1 MGRIKIKHNLDP
13 GDSRIKLKL
22 LELLA
27 PTKINVCK
35 LTTTNDGSLL
45 VVTSTE
51 ADADRLLDNKIV
63 KTLNDAGFDPILP
76 PELRARRT
84 VICHRVDELIFEN
97 STQDIAEEI
106 EEKQTW
112 AKVIRTF
119 KFPSSNKHICT
130 LKIEFADA
138 DMASKAASDGLRMF
152 KMSIASHQIAKETY
166 VQLTTCMKCYA
177 IEEHT
182 TSSCPLPAEHRKCSE
197 CAGSDHTWRECKSGI
212 KKCLNCQ
219 GAHRTLAMTCKLR
232 KDAIRK
238 KQQGLQNTQ
247 NTKNYALAAASTT
260 ATNNQDP
267 AQIGLLSSTIP
278 TIWFSYF
285 YALTMDAVSPG
296 CFQNVLNST
305 LAANNLPSMTVP
317 QAPPSRDIIKTMMN
331 TCPPFTANAHTTGD
345 MTLTNQTT
353 STLANQTTSTNTQR
367 TPQTSPPSGK
377 TTAPQ
382 VPQHKATK
390 QSNTIKQCWE
400 EMSQDHTSNNEESD
414 ATNSPK
420 TSYESES
427 DCSSVTIGSPK
438 TPQDLQK
445 DEEEEDTQTTTP
457 VTTGQKNVWKHNKS
471 RTQDTGQVLKRPPVT
486 TSSSTRPQ
494 HQTITEHTKP
504 IRTLRSK
511 QQ

>member
-13 GDSRIKLKL
+13 GDNRIKLKL

-27 PTKINVCK
+27 PTKVNVCK

-45 VVTSTE
+45 VVTATE
-51 ADADRLLDNKIV
+51 ADADRLLDNKTV

-76 PELRARRT
+76 PELRAKRT
-84 VICHRVDELIFEN
+84 VICHRVDEIIFDN

-112 AKVIRTF
+112 AKVIKTF
-119 KFPSSNKHICT
+119 KFPSNNRHNCT
-130 LKIEFADA
+130 LKVEFADA
-138 DMASKAASDGLRMF
+138 DMASKAALDGLRMF
-152 KMSIASHQIAKETY
+152 NMSIASHQIAKETY

-182 TSSCPLPAEHRKCSE
+182 TSSCPLPVEHRRCSE
-197 CAGSDHTWRECKSGI
+197 CASSDHTWRECKSSN

-219 GAHRTLAMTCKLR
+219 GGHRTLAMTCKLR

-247 NTKNYALAAASTT
+247 NTINYAAAASTT
-260 ATNNQDP
+260 TTTINQDP
-267 AQIGLLSSTIP
+267 AQIQLLNSTIP

-296 CFQNVLNST
+296 SFQNVLNNT
-305 LAANNLPSMTVP
+305 LAANNLPSMNVP

-331 TCPPFTANAHTTGD
+331 TCPPFTTPPDNAHTTRD
-345 MTLTNQTT
+345 NT
-353 STLANQTTSTNTQR
+353 TLANQTTSTTTQI
-367 TPQTSPPSGK
+367 TPQTSPPTNKSPA
-377 TTAPQ
+377 TQ
-382 VPQHKATK
+382 VPQHNTTK
-390 QSNTIKQCWE
+390 QSNTTEQRRE
-400 EMSQDHTSNNEESD
+400 ETRKDHTSNNEDSD
-414 ATNSPK
+414 TTNSPK
-420 TSYESES
+420 TDYETES
-427 DCSSVTIGSPK
+427 DCSSVTIGSPQ
-438 TPQDLQK
+438 TPRDLQ
-445 DEEEEDTQTTTP
+445 EGEEDTQTTTP
-457 VTTGQKNVWKHNKS
+457 VTTGQKTVWKHNINRK
-471 RTQDTGQVLKRPPVT
+471 QDTGQVHKRPQVT

-494 HQTITEHTKP
+494 HQTNTEHSKP
-504 IRTLRSK
+504 TRTLRSK